1 MLRAVYPVASPLQGG
16 MKNPLSQEGRGRAV
30 GAANRIDQLP
40 SRQSPATSRWLGPV
54 DI

>member
-30 GAANRIDQLP
+30 GTANRIDQLP
-40 SRQSPATSRWLGPV
+40 VASRRLPAGGWVLL
-54 DI
+54 